1 MAAIPAHE
9 PMMYAQVEA
18 EAIMRKHETNR
29 SVLLMG
35 TKSPA
40 RGQRPGI
47 TQRAVNWEAVQ
58 E

>member
-1 MAAIPAHE
+1 
-9 PMMYAQVEA
+9 MMYAQVEA